1 MGPSGEEGMGEAVGE
16 LSRGELLRKGAAG
29 AGLVVGLAALGPYAA
44 RAMALPSTLAPG
56 DVNIL
61 NYLLPFE
68 YLQLSIYQR
77 ILSERS
83 YKDTN
88 VPLNEGQRELFEE
101 LLAQEKEHVAALR
114 AMVEELGGKPI
125 KPGDYAFA
133 FVYLETAFFLANQVE
148 GYAVG
153 AYNYVIP
160 KLKSKKAQELA
171 CTIVQVDARHAAILR
186 QESKEEPAPFAFDYG
201 VNEQGSVIEIEKFT
215 GPSIYQEQGI
225 E

>member
-1 MGPSGEEGMGEAVGE
+1 MGEAAGE
-16 LSRGELLRKGAAG
+16 LSRGELLRKGVAG

-44 RAMALPSTLAPG
+44 RAVALPSTLAPG
-56 DVNIL
+56 DLNIL

-68 YLQLSIYQR
+68 HLQFKLYHR
-77 ILSERS
+77 ILSERND
-83 YKDTN
+83 KGEKM
-88 VPLNEGQRELFEE
+88 PLNEEQRSLFEE
-101 LLAQEKEHVAALR
+101 LIAQEEEHVGALQT
-114 AMVEELGGKPI
+114 MVGELGGEPI
-125 KPGDYAFA
+125 ERGDYGYAFRE
-133 FVYLETAFFLANQVE
+133 LPTAFFLANEIE

-215 GPSIYQEQGI
+215 GPSIYYEQGI

>member
-1 MGPSGEEGMGEAVGE
+1 MGEAAGE

-44 RAMALPSTLAPG
+44 RAMARPSALAPG
-56 DVNIL
+56 DLNIL

-68 YLQLSIYQR
+68 YLQLSLYQR

-133 FVYLETAFFLANQVE
+133 FVELETAFFLANEIE

-171 CTIVQVDARHAAILR
+171 CTIVQVDARHTAILR
-186 QESKEEPAPFAFDYG
+186 QESKEEPVPFAFDYG